1 MKTLSDLLKDMLTIG
16 TPACGLLCGAAGVGI
31 AALLLSIG
39 LWKTL
44 FVAALA
50 LIGVF
55 VGGVKDKHGWIRKV
69 ANKLFPAKE

>member
-16 TPACGLLCGAAGVGI
+16 TPACGLLCGAAGVAI

-44 FVAALA
+44 FVVALA
-50 LIGVF
+50 AIGAF
-55 VGGVKDKHGWIRKV
+55 VGGVKDKRGFIRKV
-69 ANKLFPAKE
+69 VNKLFPAKE